1 MSLKSSYLSGV
12 KLFAVHYVWVQNN
25 NTNMIFKAH
34 PNPHIYY
41 YLCSKPRQF
50 SVLAWGSILSSPSLS
65 LVKLHSSS
73 DDGAWVRSFS
83 HLFWSRG
90 RQQDGFFM
98 TPQNKKK
105 PKQHHIWLS
114 FFSHLNSKEGVNHAS
129 LISSIFWVDS
139 RWLLSEQLHFR
150 GGQKFDTRNLF

>member
-1 MSLKSSYLSGV
+1 MWNYLQ
-12 KLFAVHYVWVQNN
+12 FI
-25 NTNMIFKAH
+25 IFGFKTTTL
-34 PNPHIYY
+34 IWF
-41 YLCSKPRQF
+41 SKPTLTHTFTTIYAASQDNSVCLLGGQF
-50 SVLAWGSILSSPSLS
+50 WAPHLS

-98 TPQNKKK
+98 PPQNKKK

-129 LISSIFWVDS
+129 LISSIFWEDC

>member
-1 MSLKSSYLSGV
+1 MSLKSSNLSGV
-12 KLFAVHYVWVQNN
+12 KLFAVHYIWVQNN

-65 LVKLHSSS
+65 SEITLEFGWWGMGSEFLPFVLVERSTTRRVFYDSS
-73 DDGAWVRSFS
+73 
-83 HLFWSRG
+83 
-90 RQQDGFFM
+90 
-98 TPQNKKK
+98 NKKK

-129 LISSIFWVDS
+129 LISSIFWEDC